1 MPLRRRA
8 QSLGR
13 ALRGRYPRVT
23 KTIACT
29 VATAVLIVVA
39 ANAYMVLGTR
49 GRSEGRPDEMR
60 HAQTAIVLGALV
72 HPDGRI
78 SAMLAD
84 RVRQAAALWRA
95 EKVDRVLVS
104 GDHGK
109 WSYDEPDT
117 MREALVR
124 AGVPERVIFTD
135 HAGFNTWAT
144 MFAPARSSACERHR
158 DHPGV
163 SHAAGALP
171 RAIGRCSGPRADR
184 RSAWLRRAGQE
195 KRHA

>member
-1 MPLRRRA
+1 M
-8 QSLGR
+8 
-13 ALRGRYPRVT
+13 T

-95 EKVDRVLVS
+95 EKVGRVLVS

-124 AGVPERVIFTD
+124 AGVPERACCSDRRFRSAETV
-135 HAGFNTWAT
+135 ARVGA
-144 MFAPARSSACERHR
+144 APRR
-158 DHPGV
+158 
-163 SHAAGALP
+163 GAL
-171 RAIGRCSGPRADR
+171 R
-184 RSAWLRRAGQE
+184 RPVRPGASTQRVLPLP
-195 KRHA
+195 